1 MQHLTQVLDLSVPH
15 LSCSYVD
22 ITTYLL
28 SKGADATLGSQKGD
42 TALHMAARTAHAA
55 CITRLL
61 TYRVLSPEGQP
72 TRSASALLMQPAG
85 MVMPAMFL
93 EPVVCCMC
101 KVSAAGRGGL
111 DSK

>member
-1 MQHLTQVLDLSVPH
+1 MRHLP
-15 LSCSYVD
+15 CSYVD

-42 TALHMAARTAHAA
+42 TALHMAARTAHAP

-72 TRSASALLMQPAG
+72 TR
-85 MVMPAMFL
+85 
-93 EPVVCCMC
+93 
-101 KVSAAGRGGL
+101 
-111 DSK
+111 

>member
-1 MQHLTQVLDLSVPH
+1 MPRLLGLLCHSRLRTASLRQLAACCADWLFVQHMTQLHDLSVPH

-72 TRSASALLMQPAG
+72 TR
-85 MVMPAMFL
+85 
-93 EPVVCCMC
+93 
-101 KVSAAGRGGL
+101 
-111 DSK
+111 